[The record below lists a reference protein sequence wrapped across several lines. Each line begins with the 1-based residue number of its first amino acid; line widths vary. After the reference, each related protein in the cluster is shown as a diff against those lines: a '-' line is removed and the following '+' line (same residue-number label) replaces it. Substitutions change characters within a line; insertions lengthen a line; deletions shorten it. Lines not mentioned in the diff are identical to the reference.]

1 MTTASLT
8 DLLSEIIDLLGQ
20 CGRPEKAAWLQER
33 KLLLQRSDVTEDAR
47 EHVANELH
55 AVVLGMGGLMD
66 LSLAPELGSSY
77 TAASARE
84 RLDAL
89 GDTLY
94 DMTR

>member
-1 MTTASLT
+1 MSSLT
-8 DLLSEIIDLLGQ
+8 DVLTEIIDLLGQ
-20 CGRPEKAAWLQER
+20 SGRPDKAAWLQER
-33 KLLLQRSDVTEDAR
+33 KLLLQRSDVTDDAR
-47 EHVANELH
+47 EHVTTELH

-66 LSLAPELGSSY
+66 LSLAPEPGSSF

-94 DMTR
+94 DLTR